1 MRRARRVSFPVGFES
16 RVVKRLP
23 AFGERRQVRMKFGRI
38 PPWARDWKKDSVRTF
53 NAKAETVGELK
64 SFKPAWDTGAVLS

>member
-1 MRRARRVSFPVGFES
+1 M
-16 RVVKRLP
+16 
-23 AFGERRQVRMKFGRI
+23 RMKFGRI